1 MPTRVMLS
9 GRAENRRGVAAGAL
23 LDTAR
28 GALVATP
35 LARVRRVVA
44 FMVSIRSGRMED
56 GGAEWEFVV
65 VELKLVVWLAFK
77 WVTSVSRTGCL

>member
-44 FMVSIRSGRMED
+44 FMVSIRSGRMEVQS
-56 GGAEWEFVV
+56 GSLLFVV
-65 VELKLVVWLAFK
+65 CCR
-77 WVTSVSRTGCL
+77 RT